1 MSTALPVV
9 ITPPVYFRQRGSLT
23 RGCATGCRINC
34 FNSAGSGSRNSTG
47 VVHMEF
53 SHASAENYS
62 PLAVF
67 HDIRDN
73 HFFVAC
79 KVKAPATAK
88 IHAFH
93 KSQEARATYGGN
105 LSSFSWANFKVE
117 LVCIQAFLFSGFSL
131 WNWFWCWIFYFCS
144 FHQWQAWLSCNTG
157 QYIFKD
163 RTNENQVLPPLGYKQ
178 RIKNRKLLQENC
190 GIWPI

>member
-1 MSTALPVV
+1 MYTMPHTASPLIFSFFLLLLFFLLFFFFCIFLEIVFINIFLFLYLEMSTALPVV

-131 WNWFWCWIFYFCS
+131 
-144 FHQWQAWLSCNTG
+144 
-157 QYIFKD
+157 
-163 RTNENQVLPPLGYKQ
+163 
-178 RIKNRKLLQENC
+178 
-190 GIWPI
+190 